1 MIGVILWLLLG
12 VLLFLGVLTL
22 IRWFVAADP
31 RTLAIAARTAGIA
44 ILAVI
49 AILLVLSG
57 RLAWLLAVLP
67 LILPLIWRR
76 GLWSGGGWTGGRWS
90 GAGSF
95 GGGGPASSGIRTAYL
110 DMQLDHGSGVLD
122 GQVLQG
128 AHAGQRLSQ
137 LSLQDVMELLHS
149 LTGMD
154 RKSALLLE
162 AYLDR
167 RFPDWRQAGPAAGG
181 GSAGSGTEE
190 TTGAEGGSPPGSDG
204 GAMSRDEALR
214 ILGLAPDADTAA
226 IKAAHLRLINS
237 VHPDRGGSPFLAAQ
251 VNRAR
256 DVLLAGS
263 RDA

>member
-1 MIGVILWLLLG
+1 MIAVILWLLLG
-12 VLLFLGVLTL
+12 VLLFLGILTL

-31 RTLAIAARTAGIA
+31 RTLAVAARTAGI
-44 ILAVI
+44 IVLAVI

-57 RLAWLLAVLP
+57 RIAWLLAVLP
-67 LILPLIWRR
+67 LVLPLIWRR
-76 GLWSGGGWTGGRWS
+76 GLWSGGRWT

-137 LSLQDVMELLHS
+137 LSLGEVLGLLQS
-149 LTGMD
+149 LAGMD

-214 ILGLAPDADTAA
+214 ILGLTPDADTAA